1 MAIGKRLIRASGHC
15 FTLRNRK
22 GIQVSSGPRRFDAVT
37 PSNGADGDNKD
48 TASSAVR
55 SGPSAGT
62 GLLAKAACGVDFEH
76 PEQSRRVG
84 RIEGSVLGALLEV
97 FSQDLDPKEA
107 ITRALQALGDTVG
120 CEVVAR
126 WAVDPVQD
134 VLRLEELWHSPATPA
149 GQLPAGRLE
158 TTMAPGVGLA
168 GRVWK
173 SGRPAWIEEVGADS
187 EFLGAEAFVDGLHSA
202 LAFPVVAQ
210 GRLLGVIELF
220 SSDIRHPEPDLLASM
235 ATVGERLGAFLE
247 RLEAED
253 ERGRLLVA
261 ERAARIRAERAQAA
275 AERIEKRLA
284 VLAEA
289 GKVLVTSLDSRRTLQ
304 DLTELGLGVL
314 GELCVV
320 ALVDDSGRLRLVAGS
335 HTDPVKRS
343 LLALL
348 LDLPLAPCSTIADV
362 VGSGSSRVLG
372 VVGDETFR
380 SVFEVLEHRALVRAL
395 GLGPLMIVPLTVRRQ
410 TIGVLIF
417 SASSGTQPYGP
428 ADVALADEL
437 ARRAAAAI
445 DNAGTF
451 ARTSEVAHV
460 LQQSLLPPRLPDIPG
475 IEIAARYHPA
485 GEHLEVGGDFYDV
498 FSVNP
503 ESWGFLIG
511 DVVGKGPAAA
521 AMTALVRHTAR
532 TAARHG
538 PPWGVPTAV
547 NDALLEAGPEEAFCT
562 MIYGQLC
569 TTAAGPSLC
578 LLNCGHPAALVLR
591 AKGPIEEVAS
601 CGPLLGQ
608 FPEVTVEPAVLTLRP
623 RDVVV
628 LVTDG
633 VLEARTPRSPTGAT
647 RWFGSEGLRLAMAET
662 RGAPAATIASRI
674 QERAV
679 AFSGGSLKD
688 DLAILV
694 LRVLSPKRRDES
706 RGDAPSQ

>member
-1 MAIGKRLIRASGHC
+1 MPSG
-15 FTLRNRK
+15 LDD
-22 GIQVSSGPRRFDAVT
+22 Q
-37 PSNGADGDNKD
+37 NKK
-48 TASSAVR
+48 TAASAVHQEL
-55 SGPSAGT
+55 SVGI
-62 GLLAKAACGVDFEH
+62 GLLAKAACGVDLEH
-76 PEQSRRVG
+76 QVQSRRLG
-84 RIEGSVLGALLEV
+84 RVEGCVLGALLEV
-97 FSQDLDPKEA
+97 FSQNLDPREA
-107 ITRALQALGDTVG
+107 VGRTLQALGDTVG

-126 WAVDPVQD
+126 WTVDPVED
-134 VLRLEELWHSPATPA
+134 VLRLEELWHSSATPV
-149 GQLPAGRLE
+149 GRLPAANA
-158 TTMAPGVGLA
+158 TMAPGVGLA

-173 SGRPAWIEEVGADS
+173 SGRPAWIEEAGADFD
-187 EFLGAEAFVDGLHSA
+187 FLGAGAIVGGLHSA

-220 SSDIRHPEPDLLASM
+220 SSDLRHPDADLLASM
-235 ATVGERLGAFLE
+235 TTVGERLGAFLE

-261 ERAARIRAERAQAA
+261 ERAARRRAERAQAA
-275 AERIEKRLA
+275 AERIERRLA

-320 ALVDDSGRLRLVAGS
+320 ALVDDSERLRLVAGS
-335 HTDPVKRS
+335 HRDPVKRS

-348 LDLPLAPCSTIADV
+348 HDLPLGPCSTIADV
-362 VGSGSSRVLG
+362 VRSGTSRVLD
-372 VVGDETFR
+372 VVDDETLR
-380 SVFEVLEHRALVRAL
+380 NVFEVVEHRALVRAL
-395 GLGPLMIVPLTVRRQ
+395 GLGPLIIVPLTVRRQ
-410 TIGVLIF
+410 AIGVLIF
-417 SASSGTQPYGP
+417 SAPSGTLPYGA

-437 ARRAAAAI
+437 ARRAAAAV
-445 DNAGTF
+445 DNAGAF

-475 IEIAARYHPA
+475 VEIAARYHPA
-485 GEHLEVGGDFYDV
+485 GEHLEVGGDFYDA
-498 FSVNP
+498 FSVDP

-511 DVVGKGPAAA
+511 DVAGKGPAAA
-521 AMTALVRHTAR
+521 AMTAVIRHTAR

-538 PPWGVPTAV
+538 PPLGVPTAV
-547 NDALLEAGPEEAFCT
+547 NAAVLEAGPEEAFCT
-562 MIYGQLC
+562 MIYGQLR

-578 LLNCGHPAALVLR
+578 LLNCGHPAALVMR
-591 AKGPIEEVAS
+591 AKGPIEELAS
-601 CGPLLGQ
+601 CGSLLGQ
-608 FPEVTVEPAVLTLRP
+608 LPEITVAPAALTLRSG
-623 RDVVV
+623 DVLV

-647 RWFGSEGLRLAMAET
+647 HWFGSEGLRLAMAET

-674 QERAV
+674 EERAV

-694 LRVLSPKRRDES
+694 LRAL
-706 RGDAPSQ
+706 